1 MALGA
6 AARVRHGA
14 TCRSATVP
22 TRPYKLQPMA
32 PGWGCGTGLM
42 DEITNARVQMIDSS
56 IVRVHEHAAGTK
68 KGVEIVAWAVVEA
81 D

>member
-1 MALGA
+1 
-6 AARVRHGA
+6 
-14 TCRSATVP
+14 
-22 TRPYKLQPMA
+22 
-32 PGWGCGTGLM
+32 M